1 MINVD
6 ATGFRNALMD
16 FIDHVEIDVSLVIR
30 KACIDLFAAI
40 ASRTPVDTGRL
51 KSNWQLDTSYNSSVI
66 GDDGQVFTGAEIEQA
81 IQNQTSGFDITINN
95 DKVEIFNNV
104 KYAEY
109 NEAGHSQQAPAGM
122 VAVSLSEFEE
132 YFNRAVMEIRASGGV
147 V

>member
-16 FIDHVEIDVSLVIR
+16 FANHVDIDVSKVIR
-30 KACIDLFAAI
+30 KACIDLFKAI
-40 ASRTPVDTGRL
+40 AARTPVDTGRL
-51 KSNWQLDTSYNSSVI
+51 KGNWQLNTNYSSDTI
-66 GDDGQVFTGAEIEQA
+66 GDDQAVFTSAEIEQMLM
-81 IQNQTSGFDITINN
+81 QQTSEFDLTIHD

-109 NEAGHSQQAPAGM
+109 NEAGHSSQAPAGM

-132 YFNRAVMEIRASGGV
+132 YFNRAVIAIRASGGV